1 MRILVLQLARFGDI
15 YQTWPAL
22 KAIQRLN
29 PTAELH
35 VLVRQRFREALN
47 GIDGL
52 VVHSWPTAEIL
63 EPIYMKGNESEA
75 HERLQKVLAPLRAL
89 EFHRIVNLSFSPMSS
104 FLADILSHGHTVT
117 TGYTRF
123 EDGFLNIP
131 DDASAYFFAQGEIGK
146 SNRFHITQIFSLVAQ
161 SDLIEEDFRAFAEE
175 RPRKN
180 QVVVHLGASQSL
192 RLYPAQKWVQVLRAA
207 LAQGNEDWILVGS
220 PEEMSLAESV
230 SAHVAHARLK
240 NQVGQSRLPELMNQL
255 AESKLFVGC
264 DSAPAQMASLTQT
277 PILQLTS
284 LTANFWTTGPTS
296 AGSRVIYSENLAD
309 ISPDRIAAE
318 ARAMLNGEAPLG
330 PCAIRLSAL
339 RPYELHD
346 LNFNNFS
353 WQLIEALYT
362 QSSYPEAETQSD
374 LLAFQRLFEVS
385 ELALEQV
392 ESFKIPERRKT
403 SSLILANVDQMIAEI
418 GRLNPR
424 VNPLIQWFETERLR
438 IPPGK
443 AEDTLEAMRRLFS
456 DLQTISSVYRRYD
469 EPGTESKRAIEL
481 ARRCLPAIRDFRMAS
496 VQDDF
501 QSLLSTLQELSRHST
516 KVGEQQ
522 WAEMLGGLNEALGR
536 RDFIE
541 VADQLE
547 YVLIPA
553 LS

>member
-35 VLVRQRFREALN
+35 VLVRHRFREALRGFE
-47 GIDGL
+47 GI
-52 VVHSWPTAEIL
+52 VVHHWPTAELL
-63 EPIYMKGNESEA
+63 EPIYTKGSESEA
-75 HERLQKVLAPLRAL
+75 HEKLLNILAPLRQL
-89 EFHRIVNLSFSPMSS
+89 EFQRIVNLSFSPMSS
-104 FLADILSHGHTVT
+104 FLTDTLSHEHTVT

-131 DDASAYFFAQGEIGK
+131 DDASAYFYAQGEIGK

-161 SDLIEEDFRAFAEE
+161 ADLIEEDFRAFTQQ

-180 QVVVHLGASQSL
+180 QVVVHLGASKSL
-192 RLYPAQKWVQVLRAA
+192 RLYPAEKWVEVLRAG
-207 LAQGNEDWILVGS
+207 LAQGKEDWILVGS
-220 PEEMSLAESV
+220 ADEMPLAHTV
-230 SAHVAHARLK
+230 SQQLQHDRLI
-240 NQVGQSRLPELMNQL
+240 NQVGQTRLPELMEQL

-277 PILQLTS
+277 PILQLS
-284 LTANFWTTGPTS
+284 SVTANFWTTGPTS
-296 AGSRVIYSENLAD
+296 AGSRVIYQENLTD
-309 ISPDRIAAE
+309 ISPERIAAE
-318 ARAMLNGEAPLG
+318 ARAMLNGEAPTG
-330 PCAIRLSAL
+330 PCAMKSSAL
-339 RPYELHD
+339 GAYELYD
-346 LNFNNFS
+346 LMINSFS

-362 QSSYPEAETQSD
+362 QTSYPEAETEAD

-403 SSLILANVDQMIAEI
+403 SSLILANVDQMITEI

-424 VNPLIQWFETERLR
+424 LDPLIQWFETERLR

-443 AEDTLEAMRRLFS
+443 AEHTLEAMRRLFS
-456 DLQTISSVYRRYD
+456 DLQTIASVYRRYAD
-469 EPGTESKRAIEL
+469 PGTESKRAIEL
-481 ARRCLPAIRDFRMAS
+481 ARRCLPAIREFRMAS

-501 QSLLSTLQELSRHST
+501 QSLLSSLQELSRHST